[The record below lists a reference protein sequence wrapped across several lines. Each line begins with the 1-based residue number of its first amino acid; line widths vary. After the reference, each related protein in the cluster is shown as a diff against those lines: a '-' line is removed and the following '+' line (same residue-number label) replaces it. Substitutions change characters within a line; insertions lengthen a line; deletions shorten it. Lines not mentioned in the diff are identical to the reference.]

1 MAIIQI
7 SKIQNKRGEMDVDRT
22 GLPVLAPGELGYAT
36 NRNRLFVGNVGA
48 ASPTQNT
55 EVLTQA
61 SLGPTLN
68 YNSATGKVDVVGEG
82 GGGGTGSSY
91 TIESASA
98 SPSGANLRLV
108 SSSGAIDNVRFAGT
122 GSITVA
128 SSDANTI
135 TIGGGGGNAAGP
147 NKSVQYNSSATFAG
161 TSTFLFDST
170 STILTVGST
179 SSMGVLLID
188 GSSATISTLNTSAS
202 IRILPGTDTGALIVG
217 PTSTDS
223 MIAGGANSNFS
234 VTADKTLY
242 LQSSNEDVAFLLSAS
257 TASKVTIQGPSA
269 TQYATGLAANDLVNK
284 QYVDNAISSG
294 TTATLLGIT
303 AGTGTVVSTSTPGSA
318 TSPAISLS
326 NTGVTAG
333 SYTNANITVDAQ
345 GRITT
350 ASNGSSGGGGAVS
363 QIVAGTGISIDPIS
377 GTGTVTISAT
387 GGGGSGTI
395 TGPSTSTINAIATY
409 GNSTGTIL
417 LNNSSAL
424 IDSSGNISATSFN
437 ATSTARVK
445 TDIQSLSS
453 DYINRFALLQP
464 KQYYRTDIS
473 KHEFGF
479 IAEDMISL
487 YPEIVARDVNGNP
500 SGIDYGKLSTI
511 LTAKIHQQQTEIA
524 ELQQQIHSIIEM
536 INASKH

>member
-36 NRNRLFVGNVGA
+36 NRNRLFIGNVGA
-48 ASPTQNT
+48 SSPSQNT

-68 YNSATGKVDVVGEG
+68 YNVATGKVDAVGG

-108 SSSGAIDNVRFAGT
+108 SSSGAIDSVRFASS
-122 GSITVA
+122 GSITIT
-128 SSDANTI
+128 STDDSTI
-135 TIGGGGGNAAGP
+135 TIGGGGGNAGGV
-147 NKSVQYNSSATFAG
+147 NGSIQYNSASAFAG
-161 TSTFLFDST
+161 TSTLIFEST
-170 STILTVGST
+170 ASILTLGST
-179 SSMGVLLID
+179 ATTGSLLLS
-188 GSSATISTLNTSAS
+188 GSSATISTVGAS
-202 IRILPGTDTGALIVG
+202 GNIRINPGEEGSLLVGPSAASSIITGGTGQSLTVAGDTGL
-217 PTSTDS
+217 S
-223 MIAGGANSNFS
+223 
-234 VTADKTLY
+234 
-242 LQSSNEDVAFLLSAS
+242 LQASSGSITFLLSGS
-257 TASKVTIQGPSA
+257 TSKLKIQGVTASA
-269 TQYATGLAANDLVNK
+269 YASGLASNDLVNK
-284 QYVDNAISSG
+284 QYVDTAITSG
-294 TTATLLGIT
+294 TSSTLIAIT